1 MSREEL
7 LEYGGMVKA
16 LDVVV
21 RRLPDALWP
30 LCIPA
35 ERILYDVE
43 QTTRY
48 TCPMCHSAIN
58 SHRCSCPVLATQR
71 GLRTRARRSPSC
83 R

>member
-1 MSREEL
+1 VTRDEL

-43 QTTRY
+43 ETRY
-48 TCPMCHSAIN
+48 TCPMCRSAIN
-58 SHRCSCPVLATQR
+58 SHHCACPVTGARR
-71 GLRTRARRSPSC
+71 GLRLRARRSPPC